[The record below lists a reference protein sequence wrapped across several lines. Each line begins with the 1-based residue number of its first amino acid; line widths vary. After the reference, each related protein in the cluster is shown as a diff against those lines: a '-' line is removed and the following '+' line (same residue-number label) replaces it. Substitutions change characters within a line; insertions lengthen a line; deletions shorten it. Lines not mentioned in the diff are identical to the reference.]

1 MHSEREHACPPPSRP
16 LNHRSTGALCPLP
29 LCCCSGE
36 ETEGRREERE
46 EEEETYDSGP
56 RCTTVQQVLSA
67 SKELTWTQMATLK
80 PQEILR
86 GNVLT
91 RRSEGSEILR
101 QRQVYLG

>member
-56 RCTTVQQVLSA
+56 RCTVNFLFYLISIFRQPYLSNHK
-67 SKELTWTQMATLK
+67 S
-80 PQEILR
+80 
-86 GNVLT
+86 NS
-91 RRSEGSEILR
+91 SEPLI
-101 QRQVYLG
+101 